1 MSIVRDVSVSCAELK
16 LVTVRVARPRH
27 RSTVEEPGLRAG
39 AEVDCRC
46 GISRKKRA
54 AEFAKLE
61 GSTRVRGRG
70 PRWPLGCKAVHKATC
85 LAQALTLASSLSPLG
100 LSQLLTLIND
110 N

>member
-39 AEVDCRC
+39 AEVGCRC
-46 GISRKKRA
+46 GISKRERA
-54 AEFAKLE
+54 AEFAKL
-61 GSTRVRGRG
+61 GGTTRVRGQKTQV
-70 PRWPLGCKAVHKATC
+70 PLGYKATC
-85 LAQALTLASSLSPLG
+85 LTQALTIASSFSPLG
-100 LSQLLTLIND
+100 LSRLLTLIND